1 LTSLPDLPV
10 TRILPRLDEALT
22 HHASAVLVAPPG
34 AGKTTLVPIH
44 LLNASWRKDGMIVLL
59 EPRRLA
65 ARAAARRMAQLL
77 GEEPGETV
85 GYRMRLENKVSGKTR
100 ILVVTEGVFA
110 RMILDDPDLKGV
122 AAVLFDEFHERSLD
136 ADFGLALALDVQ
148 AALRDDLKILVM
160 SATLDGARVASLLG
174 DAPVIESEGR
184 AFPADIRYRDRKADE
199 RIEDAMARA
208 IRDALADETGSILA
222 FLPGQGEIE
231 RIARLLE
238 GRLPPNVLLAPLYG
252 AMEGRDQDAAIK
264 PAPAG
269 HRKVVLATSIAETS
283 ITIDGVRVVID
294 SGLARLPKYEPA
306 TGLTRLETV
315 RTSRASADQRAG
327 RAGRTE
333 PGVAIR
339 LWHQGQTASLPAFS
353 PPEILEADLSGLVLD
368 AAAWGVT
375 DPATL
380 SLLDKPPLPALKE
393 AKALLSRLGALDDAG
408 RLTADGE
415 AMRSLALPARLAHMV
430 AEAGKRG
437 EALRA
442 AELAV
447 LLTERGLGG
456 NETDLDTRMARFR
469 NDRSDRAQR
478 AKGLAKRLAAN
489 VPNKGEPAGSGVGRM
504 LMDAYPDRIAKAR
517 GATGQFLLANGRGG
531 EVDPAISLSRA
542 SWLVVADMTG
552 KAGRARI
559 LSAAEVSETEIRAAL
574 GDKIES
580 GRQVVY
586 DPEKNALRTREAVRI
601 GAIALS
607 EKPLAAPSGSAADEG
622 VIAAVREHGLSIL
635 PWGKEADILRRRLG
649 WLHRGLGDPWPSMD
663 DEALLERLEDWL
675 LPFLTGEAQLDRIP
689 AHVLKNGLMS
699 LVPFDLQRSV
709 DQLAPTHF
717 AVPTGSNIPIRYD
730 AEEPVIAVRE
740 HGLDILP
747 WGKETDILRR
757 RLGWLHRGLGDPW
770 PSMDDEALLERL
782 EDWLLPFLTGEAQ
795 LDRIPAHVL
804 KNGLLSLVPFD
815 LQRSV
820 DQLAPTHFEVPTGS
834 NIPIRYDAEE
844 PVIAVRVQ
852 ELFGL
857 GMHPAIANGKVPL
870 LLELLSPA
878 HRPIQITRD
887 LPGFWKGSWA
897 DVRSDMRGRYPK
909 HVWPEDPANAEATR
923 RAKPRGT

>member
-1 LTSLPDLPV
+1 MTRLPDLPV
-10 TRILPRLDEALT
+10 TRILPQLDAAMDT
-22 HHASAVLVAPPG
+22 HASAVLVAPPG

-44 LLNASWRKDGMIVLL
+44 MLDAKWRGDGMIVLL

-65 ARAAARRMAQLL
+65 ARAAARRMAELL

-85 GYRMRLENKVSGKTR
+85 GYRMRLESKVSGRTK

-160 SATLDGARVASLLG
+160 SATLDGARVAALLG

-184 AFPADIRYRDRKADE
+184 AFPVDIRYRERKADE
-199 RIEDAMARA
+199 RVEDAMARS

-231 RIARLLE
+231 RTLRLLE
-238 GRLPPNVLLAPLYG
+238 DRVPAHVMLAPLYG

-264 PAPAG
+264 PAPEG
-269 HRKVVLATSIAETS
+269 KRKVVLATSIAETS

-333 PGVAIR
+333 PGIAIR

-368 AAAWGVT
+368 SAAWGVT

-380 SLLDKPPLPALKE
+380 AFLDAPPKPALNE
-393 AKALLSRLGALDDAG
+393 ARALLRRLGALDEAG
-408 RLTADGE
+408 RLTPDGE
-415 AMRSLALPARLAHMV
+415 AMRQLALPARLAHMV

-437 EALRA
+437 EALKA

-456 NETDLDTRMARFR
+456 NETDLDTRFSRLR
-469 NDRSDRAQR
+469 NDRSDRTQR

-489 VPNKGEPAGSGVGRM
+489 VPIQGAPAGSGIGRM
-504 LMDAYPDRIAKAR
+504 LIDAYPDRIARAR
-517 GATGQFLLANGRGG
+517 GQTGQFLLANGRGG
-531 EVDPAISLSRA
+531 EVDSAISLSRA
-542 SWLVVADMTG
+542 PWLVVADMSG

-559 LSAAEVSETEIRAAL
+559 LSAAEVSETEIRSAL
-574 GDKIES
+574 GERIES

-586 DPEKNALRTREAVRI
+586 DPEKNALRAREAVRI

-622 VIAAVREHGLSIL
+622 VIAAVREHGLGIL
-635 PWGKEADILRRRLG
+635 PWGKETDILRRRLG
-649 WLHRGLGDPWPSMD
+649 WLYRGLGDPWPSMD
-663 DEALLERLEDWL
+663 DEHLLETLEDWL

-689 AHVLKNGLMS
+689 GHVLKNGLMS

-717 AVPTGSNIPIRYD
+717 TVPTGSHIPIRYD
-730 AEEPVIAVRE
+730 AEEPV
-740 HGLDILP
+740 L
-747 WGKETDILRR
+747 
-757 RLGWLHRGLGDPW
+757 
-770 PSMDDEALLERL
+770 
-782 EDWLLPFLTGEAQ
+782 
-795 LDRIPAHVL
+795 
-804 KNGLLSLVPFD
+804 
-815 LQRSV
+815 
-820 DQLAPTHFEVPTGS
+820 
-834 NIPIRYDAEE
+834 
-844 PVIAVRVQ
+844 AVRVQ

-857 GMHPAIANGKVPL
+857 GVHPSIANGKVPL

>member
-1 LTSLPDLPV
+1 MTSLPDLPV
-10 TRILPRLDEALT
+10 TRILPQLDAALAA
-22 HHASAVLVAPPG
+22 HASAVLVAPPG
-34 AGKTTLVPIH
+34 AGKTTLVPLH
-44 LLNASWRKDGMIVLL
+44 FLNASWRGNGMIVLL

-77 GEEPGETV
+77 GEEPGDTV
-85 GYRMRLENKVSGKTR
+85 GYRMRLESKVSAKTK

-110 RMILDDPDLKGV
+110 RMILDDPDLKGI

-174 DAPVIESEGR
+174 DAPIIESEGR
-184 AFPADIRYRDRKADE
+184 AFPVDIRHRDRKPDE
-199 RIEDAMARA
+199 RIEDSMVKA
-208 IRDALADETGSILA
+208 IREALADETGSILA

-231 RIARLLE
+231 RTAGILE
-238 GRLPPNVLLAPLYG
+238 KFLPANIILAPLYG

-333 PGVAIR
+333 PGIAIR

-393 AKALLSRLGALDDAG
+393 AKALLSRLGALDEAG
-408 RLTADGE
+408 RLTTDGE

-456 NETDLDTRMARFR
+456 NETDLDTRMSRFR
-469 NDRSDRAQR
+469 NDRSDRALR

-489 VPNKGEPAGSGVGRM
+489 VPNKGEAAGSSPNSNVGRI
-504 LMDAYPDRIAKAR
+504 LIDAYPDRIAKAR
-517 GATGQFLLANGRGG
+517 GQTGQFLLANGRGG

-542 SWLVVADMTG
+542 QWLVVADMSG
-552 KAGRARI
+552 KAGRARV
-559 LSAAEVSETEIRAAL
+559 LSAAEVSEIEIRNAL
-574 GDKIES
+574 GSRIES

-586 DPEKNALRTREAVRI
+586 DAEKNALRAREAVRI

-607 EKPLAAPSGSAADEG
+607 EKPLAAPSGAAADEG
-622 VIAAVREHGLSIL
+622 VIA
-635 PWGKEADILRRRLG
+635 
-649 WLHRGLGDPWPSMD
+649 
-663 DEALLERLEDWL
+663 
-675 LPFLTGEAQLDRIP
+675 
-689 AHVLKNGLMS
+689 
-699 LVPFDLQRSV
+699 
-709 DQLAPTHF
+709 
-717 AVPTGSNIPIRYD
+717 
-730 AEEPVIAVRE
+730 AVRE

-757 RLGWLHRGLGDPW
+757 RLGWLNRGLGDPW
-770 PSMDDEALLERL
+770 PSMDGDHLVERL
-782 EDWLLPFLTGEAQ
+782 DDWLLPFLTGEAQ
-795 LDRIPAHVL
+795 LDRIPGHVL
-804 KNGLLSLVPFD
+804 KNGLMSLVPFD
-815 LQRSV
+815 LQRLV

-834 NIPIRYDAEE
+834 NIPIRYDTEE
-844 PVIAVRVQ
+844 PVLAVRVQ

-857 GMHPAIANGKVPL
+857 GIHPAIANGKVPL

-887 LPGFWKGSWA
+887 LPGFWQGSWA
-897 DVRSDMRGRYPK
+897 DVRSDMRGRYPR